1 MNGGL
6 HGTTSPFYSLERWK
20 PNIRMGN
27 RTVWVH
33 CWGIPLQAWDRN
45 RIRKIVG
52 TMGDIVDVDDDV
64 ETKWRMDRARVLIRT
79 PWTPAIKNV
88 IEVHISGETFKVHV
102 VEECGSMTCE
112 NHIKGSSYSDSSEE
126 IESSDSL
133 AGDELLRATRFAG
146 ANQELPRATAPNQ
159 RPNSPHNI
167 TVPNAG
173 VGERILTGM
182 TIGWKDD
189 GYLMDNV
196 EVPRL
201 MTGRNGK
208 ATVNSNIEAYA
219 AKIPPLESYLNSH
232 ESQAG
237 VFHENRQRE
246 KGETSGVQRQLH

>member
-112 NHIKGSSYSDSSEE
+112 NHIKEWQGNGQLKHRGVCSKDPTF
-126 IESSDSL
+126 
-133 AGDELLRATRFAG
+133 GK
-146 ANQELPRATAPNQ
+146 LPQQPRV
-159 RPNSPHNI
+159 S
-167 TVPNAG
+167 
-173 VGERILTGM
+173 
-182 TIGWKDD
+182 GWCLSRK
-189 GYLMDNV
+189 
-196 EVPRL
+196 
-201 MTGRNGK
+201 
-208 ATVNSNIEAYA
+208 
-219 AKIPPLESYLNSH
+219 
-232 ESQAG
+232 
-237 VFHENRQRE
+237 
-246 KGETSGVQRQLH
+246 